1 MSGPGEGVGMN
12 DSPAAVLDRAVHDL
26 IFCGVGGQ
34 GIVLASKIVAAT
46 ALAAGCPVKTAETIG
61 MAQRGGS
68 VTSHVRIGRAAHAP
82 LVPLGSAS
90 AIIAFEP
97 AEAVRCLPYLAPGR
111 GAVVVSRRAVPPVTA
126 ALTRSEYDGSE
137 MLGYLRECGE
147 RVIVVD
153 GDVVCA
159 TCGSPKVLN
168 TALLGA
174 AAEAGVLGFSTDE
187 IEATIRRTLPERFVE
202 MNVQALALGAGYTRG
217 DSE

>member
-1 MSGPGEGVGMN
+1 MSAAAAT
-12 DSPAAVLDRAVHDL
+12 DSTVRNL

-34 GIVLASKIVAAT
+34 GIVLASKLVSQAA
-46 ALAAGCPVKTAETIG
+46 LDSGVPVRTAETIG

-68 VTSHVRIGRAAHAP
+68 VTSHVRMGANIHSP
-82 LVPLGSAS
+82 LIPLGTAD

-111 GAVVVSRRAVPPVTA
+111 GAVVVSKRAVPPVTA
-126 ALTRSEYDGSE
+126 ALARLEYDGNE

-153 GDVVCA
+153 GDAVCSV
-159 TCGSPKVLN
+159 CGSPKVLN

-174 AAEAGVLGFSTDE
+174 AAEAGVLGFSADDLE
-187 IEATIRRTLPERFVE
+187 QVIRRTLPERFVE

-217 DSE
+217 DAR

>member
-1 MSGPGEGVGMN
+1 MSGIREGVTSAGEH
-12 DSPAAVLDRAVHDL
+12 PIAFDRAVHDL

-68 VTSHVRIGRAAHAP
+68 VTSHVRIGHAAHSP

-111 GAVVVSRRAVPPVTA
+111 GVVVVSKRAVPPVTA

-137 MLGYLRECGE
+137 MLRYLRECGE

-153 GDVVCA
+153 GDAVCA
-159 TCGSPKVLN
+159 SCGSPRVLN

-174 AAEAGVLGFSTDE
+174 AAEAGVLGFSADE
-187 IEATIRRTLPERFVE
+187 IESTIRRALPERFVE

>member
-1 MSGPGEGVGMN
+1 MSAE
-12 DSPAAVLDRAVHDL
+12 ARDL

-34 GIVLASKIVAAT
+34 GIVLASKLVAQAALDAGLIVH
-46 ALAAGCPVKTAETIG
+46 TAETIG

-68 VTSHVRIGRAAHAP
+68 VTSHVRIGAHAHSP
-82 LVPLGSAS
+82 LIPLGTAA
-90 AIIAFEP
+90 AIVAFEP

-111 GAVVVSRRAVPPVTA
+111 GAVIVSQRAVPPVTA
-126 ALTRSEYDGSE
+126 ALARLEYDGAE

-153 GDVVCA
+153 GDAVCTA
-159 TCGSPKVLN
+159 CGSPKVLN

-174 AAEAGVLGFSTDE
+174 AAEAGVLGVSASDLE
-187 IEATIRRTLPERFVE
+187 RVIRHTLPERFIE

-217 DSE
+217 DAR

>member
-1 MSGPGEGVGMN
+1 MN
-12 DSPAAVLDRAVHDL
+12 AAARDL

-34 GIVLASKIVAAT
+34 GIILASKLVSQAA
-46 ALAAGCPVKTAETIG
+46 LDAGLPVRTAETIG

-68 VTSHVRIGRAAHAP
+68 VTSHVRIGEGAYSP
-82 LVPLGSAS
+82 LIPLGTAD

-126 ALTRSEYDGSE
+126 ALARLEYNGGE

-153 GDVVCA
+153 GDAVCGA
-159 TCGSPKVLN
+159 CGSPKVLN

-174 AAEAGVLGFSTDE
+174 AAEAGVLGFSADDLE
-187 IEATIRRTLPERFVE
+187 RVIRRTLPERFVA

-217 DSE
+217 DAR

>member
-1 MSGPGEGVGMN
+1 MSAAAAT
-12 DSPAAVLDRAVHDL
+12 DSTVRNL

-34 GIVLASKIVAAT
+34 GIVLASKLVSQAA
-46 ALAAGCPVKTAETIG
+46 LDSGVPVRTAETIG

-68 VTSHVRIGRAAHAP
+68 VTSHVRMGANIHSP
-82 LVPLGSAS
+82 LIPLGTAD

-111 GAVVVSRRAVPPVTA
+111 GAVVVSKRAVPPVTA
-126 ALTRSEYDGSE
+126 ALARLEYDGNE

-153 GDVVCA
+153 RDAVCSV
-159 TCGSPKVLN
+159 CGSPKVLN

-174 AAEAGVLGFSTDE
+174 AAEAGVLGFSADDLE
-187 IEATIRRTLPERFVE
+187 QVIRRTLPERFVE

-217 DSE
+217 DAR

>member
-1 MSGPGEGVGMN
+1 MSAAAAT
-12 DSPAAVLDRAVHDL
+12 DSTVRNL

-34 GIVLASKIVAAT
+34 GIVLASKLVSQAA
-46 ALAAGCPVKTAETIG
+46 LDSGVPVRTAETIG

-68 VTSHVRIGRAAHAP
+68 VTSHVRMGANIHSP
-82 LVPLGSAS
+82 LIPLGTAD

-111 GAVVVSRRAVPPVTA
+111 GAVVVSKRAVPPVTA
-126 ALTRSEYDGSE
+126 ALARLEYDGNE

-153 GDVVCA
+153 GDEVCSV
-159 TCGSPKVLN
+159 CGSPKVLN

-174 AAEAGVLGFSTDE
+174 AAEAGVLGFSADDLE
-187 IEATIRRTLPERFVE
+187 QVIRRTLPERFVE

-217 DSE
+217 DAR

>member
-1 MSGPGEGVGMN
+1 MSAE
-12 DSPAAVLDRAVHDL
+12 SRDL

-34 GIVLASKIVAAT
+34 GIILASKLVSQT
-46 ALAAGCPVKTAETIG
+46 ALDAELPVRTAETIG

-68 VTSHVRIGRAAHAP
+68 VTSHVRIGAGAYSP
-82 LVPLGSAS
+82 LVPLGTAD

-111 GAVVVSRRAVPPVTA
+111 GAVVVSKRSVPPVTA
-126 ALTRSEYDGSE
+126 ALARREYDGSE

-153 GDVVCA
+153 GDAVCA
-159 TCGSPKVLN
+159 ACGSPKVLN

-174 AAEAGVLGFSTDE
+174 AAEAGVLGFSADDLE
-187 IEATIRRTLPERFVE
+187 RVIRRTLPERFVA

-217 DSE
+217 DSR

>member
-1 MSGPGEGVGMN
+1 MSAAAAT
-12 DSPAAVLDRAVHDL
+12 DSTVRNL

-34 GIVLASKIVAAT
+34 GIVLASKLVSQAA
-46 ALAAGCPVKTAETIG
+46 LDSGVPVRTAETIG

-68 VTSHVRIGRAAHAP
+68 VTSHVRMGANIHSP
-82 LVPLGSAS
+82 LIPLGTAD

-111 GAVVVSRRAVPPVTA
+111 GAVVVSKRAVPPVTA
-126 ALTRSEYDGSE
+126 ALARLEYDGNE

-147 RVIVVD
+147 RVIVLD
-153 GDVVCA
+153 GDAVCSV
-159 TCGSPKVLN
+159 CGSPKVLN

-174 AAEAGVLGFSTDE
+174 AAEAGVLGFSADDLE
-187 IEATIRRTLPERFVE
+187 QVIRRTLPERFVE

-217 DSE
+217 DAR